1 MKFKM
6 NRLKSLS
13 VFFQIVMLS
22 VLSSGILMAQGT
34 RLLRQPSL
42 SSDKVTFIYGADV
55 WVSDLEG
62 KQVTRLTSTPAVE
75 SNPQFSP
82 DGKTIAFTSNR
93 SGNQAVYIVPVTGG
107 EPKRL
112 TWYPA
117 AATVRGWTP
126 DGSRILYASD
136 RETAPTAYNRLYT
149 VSVEGGPST
158 LVTKQWGNNG
168 SCNIKT

>member
-1 MKFKM
+1 
-6 NRLKSLS
+6 
-13 VFFQIVMLS
+13 
-22 VLSSGILMAQGT
+22 MAQGT

-112 TWYPA
+112 TWYPS

-136 RETAPTAYNRLYT
+136 SETAPTAYNRLYT
-149 VSVEGGPST
+149 V
-158 LVTKQWGNNG
+158 
-168 SCNIKT
+168 